1 MGPRGTPCPYF
12 AKKGSDVNLAT
23 VIVLLVIA
31 ACVALAV
38 RAMLR
43 DKKDGHCAGC
53 TDTSCGGSSD
63 GTPCPSVARAMA
75 DIDAR
80 LGRLDEELPK
90 EQ

>member
-1 MGPRGTPCPYF
+1 MNF
-12 AKKGSDVNLAT
+12 AT

-31 ACVALAV
+31 ACVVLAM

-63 GTPCPSVARAMA
+63 GAPCPSVARAMA
-75 DIDAR
+75 DVDAK
-80 LGRLDEELPK
+80 LGKLDEERPK
-90 EQ
+90 EE